1 MNLGSLTNAGPQSRR
16 GFALL
21 AALVLAEV
29 VSATEAT
36 MIYGAM
42 RVLTREFGDPIA
54 VGWSITA
61 FLLVAAGSAAVGSR
75 LGDQYGRRRLLVI
88 CLALA
93 GLGSVMS
100 ALSSGAAGVIAGR
113 AVQGMAGAILPLC
126 FGLVR
131 QHLPADRVPF
141 GVGVVAAAAFVS
153 GGLGFVAGGLIV
165 DHLHWSWI
173 FIVGAATAAV
183 AIPAVLACVPRDE
196 ARSGVREPVD
206 LLGVLLLLPAITAVL
221 LAPTQ
226 AKSWGWGDVRVWAL
240 LAGGLVLLA
249 MWVRHELRVAAPL
262 IDVRLLGRRQLAL
275 ANLAVVLLALGPM
288 QSGLTM
294 SSLLQQPV
302 WTGAGLGLSATV
314 AGLVQAP
321 PMVLAVL
328 IGPACGA
335 LALRKGARVPALLAC
350 TLLLAGWAGLLLSHT
365 GLTWVAAMALVKG
378 IGLAAV
384 FAAAPMLIV
393 EASPAE
399 RTSETTGVS
408 SVLRHMAN
416 AIGSQLVAL
425 MLASSTVSDAALGP
439 ARYPAPEAMT
449 LTLSVICLLALASCA
464 VTAFLPRRAAAAAA
478 EPPSASIKPATRSAA

>member
-1 MNLGSLTNAGPQSRR
+1 MNTIAAPAFAAR
-16 GFALL
+16 GRLL
-21 AALVLAEV
+21 LLALVLAEV

-42 RVLTREFGDPIA
+42 RVLTRDFGDPVL

-75 LGDQYGRRRLLVI
+75 LGDIYGRRRLLLI
-88 CLALA
+88 SLALA
-93 GLGSVMS
+93 GGGSVLS
-100 ALSSGAAGVIAGR
+100 ALSGSAGGVIAGR

-153 GGLGFVAGGLIV
+153 GGLGFVFGGLIV
-165 DHLHWSWI
+165 DHLHWAWI
-173 FIVGAATAAV
+173 FIVGAATAAI
-183 AIPAVLACVPRDE
+183 ALPAVRAFVPADP
-196 ARSGVREPVD
+196 APAGTREPVD
-206 LLGVLLLLPAITAVL
+206 MPGVLLLLPAITALL

-226 AKSWGWGDVRVWAL
+226 AKSWGWADARVWAL
-240 LAGGLVLLA
+240 LVGGLVLLA
-249 MWVRHELRVAAPL
+249 WWVRHELRTAAPL

-275 ANLAVVLLALGPM
+275 ANLVVVLLALGPM
-288 QSGLTM
+288 QSGIFLST
-294 SSLLQQPV
+294 LLQQPA
-302 WTGAGLGLSATV
+302 WTGAGLGLSATLS
-314 AGLVQAP
+314 GLVQAP

-335 LALRKGARVPALLAC
+335 LALRRGARAPALLAC
-350 TLLLAGWAGLLLSHT
+350 TLLVAGWSGLLLAHA
-365 GLTWVAAMALVKG
+365 LLPWVAAMALVKG

-384 FAAAPMLIV
+384 FAAAPMLVV

-408 SVLRHMAN
+408 SVLRHVSN
-416 AIGSQLVAL
+416 AIGSQVVAL
-425 MLASSTVSDAALGP
+425 LLASSTVADAAQGP
-439 ARYPAPEAMT
+439 GRYPSPAALT
-449 LTLSVICLLALASCA
+449 LALSVIVALAVIAWVAAWCVPRRSA
-464 VTAFLPRRAAAAAA
+464 AEREPTIEPHAAARRAA
-478 EPPSASIKPATRSAA
+478 